1 MIEVI
6 VIMSAVG
13 FVRWATI
20 NFTSLPCTVPY
31 VRIMIHFINP
41 HSVKAMLLLI
51 DCKDLMLTNPSYLNS
66 HVERGL
72 KKENVSVLST
82 FSASL

>member
-1 MIEVI
+1 MIEGI

-13 FVRWATI
+13 FVRWATTLLAYYI
-20 NFTSLPCTVPY
+20 
-31 VRIMIHFINP
+31 RIMVHFINS

-51 DCKDLMLTNPSYLNS
+51 DCKDLMLTNPSYLNG

-72 KKENVSVLST
+72 KKENVSVDT
-82 FSASL
+82 FLASSSMYM